1 MLSRAIR
8 FLQRLKADFIV
19 TGEMMDNHGLSYKEM
34 ERITEDLGI
43 SGVVVRPLSARLLPE
58 TIPERKG
65 WIDRD
70 MLGSLRSGQTDER
83 QMLID
88 WARALGLDAENKVG
102 FYPRCKL
109 TLSGFGK
116 RLENLFAEEEFTLN
130 TLKLLEFSVYYKRF
144 PDVKIVL
151 ATDEEEKRKLQTYF
165 LPQDLRVYLPTH
177 PGPMTLVRADWSAK
191 SKEEIQKII
200 SLAARITATHSSA
213 ADLVGVPVSY
223 RFEND
228 DETKQLNVAPFDSS
242 SEISKTCFSHRI
254 SSDMYESVSAAVEK
268 PAK

>member
-8 FLQRLKADFIV
+8 FSQRLKADFIV
-19 TGEMMDNHGLSYKEM
+19 TGEVVDNHGLSEREM
-34 ERITEDLGI
+34 QRITDDLGI
-43 SGVVVRPLSARLLPE
+43 SGFVVRPVSAVLLPE

-65 WIDRD
+65 WIDREV
-70 MLGSLRSGQTDER
+70 LGSLRAGDTNEQEVLLEWGQR
-83 QMLID
+83 
-88 WARALGLDAENKVG
+88 LGLDAKNEVD

-109 TLSGFGK
+109 TLAGFGK
-116 RLENLFAEEEFTLN
+116 RLEDLFAEEEFTLN

-177 PGPMTLVRADWSAK
+177 PGPMTLVRTNWANK
-191 SKEEIQKII
+191 SEGEVEQII
-200 SLAARITATHSSA
+200 SLAARITATHSNA
-213 ADLVGVPVSY
+213 AHLPGVPVSY

-228 DETKQLNVAPFDSS
+228 DETQQVNVVPFDSPK
-242 SEISKTCFSHRI
+242 EIDKTCFSHQL
-254 SSDMYESVSAAVEK
+254 SSAMHEAMPSVVEK
-268 PAK
+268 P